1 MILYEGVDITYNIVR
16 IGYDSIIGVYNWWYE
31 IEEHKEE
38 EKHKETLEMIQQ
50 LKILNNRVK
59 ELEDAIVENKID
71 NKINNKINNKKVD

>member
-16 IGYDSIIGVYNWWYE
+16 IGYDSIIGVYNWLYE

-59 ELEDAIVENKID
+59 ELENAIVEKKID
-71 NKINNKINNKKVD
+71 NKINNETSN

>member
-1 MILYEGVDITYNIVR
+1 MVLGMILYEGVDITYNIVR

-31 IEEHKEE
+31 IEEHKEK

-59 ELEDAIVENKID
+59 ELENAIVEKKID
-71 NKINNKINNKKVD
+71 NKINNETSN